1 MNGSPAKN
9 RFRPAQSSDV
19 LFMLNLVR
27 DAYKKNCSVYGIKF
41 DGPSTLLTIAN
52 ALTRGLCLV
61 GPSSCAG
68 AIITP
73 FPYNH
78 NAQVATVLF
87 WCFKSSRELAIF
99 GELLKHCRDAGATH
113 ISASSHFPDNNL
125 KKHYAR
131 FSLQPVET
139 QVIGKL

>member
-27 DAYKKNCSVYGIKF
+27 DGYKKNCSVYGIKF

-87 WCFKSSRELAIF
+87 WCFKSSREIAIF

-113 ISASSHFPDNNL
+113 ISASSHFPDNSIGRF
-125 KKHYAR
+125 YAKNGLHNCEIQSIR
-131 FSLQPVET
+131 P
-139 QVIGKL
+139 I